1 MLQKLKSE
9 ALNESIEDFLLE
21 RGAISIG
28 FATKETLAKSPP
40 SADITYLMK
49 SGQSTITF
57 VLPMKKEYIR
67 PFLAK
72 EDRSAHERDDIES
85 NIRARKLSLELAEMI
100 KGEGYNAIGTATN
113 FKYRTEV
120 ENWRYFLPPDTSHR
134 YLAVASGAGSFG
146 WSGNVGVKDYGSAVV
161 FGTTITDAEL
171 EPTFPIPQEDGFC
184 SNCKACVKACPLEMF
199 SGTEEMSLT
208 LGGNEYTYAARIDLV
223 RCFMCCGGLTGLHK
237 SRKWSSWSPGRFDV
251 PEDNDGLIK
260 AFMKAGAIAPNRPE
274 MEGGVPFRDFLESDV
289 VIEDID
295 TRKAFLT
302 CGNCSLVCTGDKEEN
317 IENLKILLNSGCI
330 VQYPDGSTKALPPD
344 EAEKEFMKMDP
355 KHKAL
360 YC

>member
-85 NIRARKLSLELAEMI
+85 NTRARKLSLELAEMI

-146 WSGNVGVKDYGSAVV
+146 WFGNVGVKDYGSALV
-161 FGTTITDAEL
+161 FGTTITDAHQNYKRNKQPDTCSGSIGET
-171 EPTFPIPQEDGFC
+171 EYAKTYHNETRCCHQSPIGFVPQPA
-184 SNCKACVKACPLEMF
+184 K
-199 SGTEEMSLT
+199 
-208 LGGNEYTYAARIDLV
+208 
-223 RCFMCCGGLTGLHK
+223 
-237 SRKWSSWSPGRFDV
+237 
-251 PEDNDGLIK
+251 
-260 AFMKAGAIAPNRPE
+260 
-274 MEGGVPFRDFLESDV
+274 
-289 VIEDID
+289 
-295 TRKAFLT
+295 
-302 CGNCSLVCTGDKEEN
+302 
-317 IENLKILLNSGCI
+317 
-330 VQYPDGSTKALPPD
+330 TKAT
-344 EAEKEFMKMDP
+344 
-355 KHKAL
+355 
-360 YC
+360 